1 MLRAM
6 RSLPASGVSIA
17 TLVCCSVLFGACA
30 PAATTPVAGPE
41 QTLTRY
47 VAALRAGDADAAYTL
62 LDEETRAT
70 VSLDRF
76 RERMAENEAE
86 LSEQADGI
94 ENALGDHIVARATAP
109 LRDGER
115 AVAVLEAGRWW
126 LLGGVLNAP
135 VLQTPRDAVLS
146 LRRALLR
153 RSLPGTFRVLARD
166 ARAELEAEIERFL
179 EGTADE
185 LDLDYEVR
193 GNQASVR
200 TTDGRTIRL
209 LREAGEWRVLD
220 IE

>member
-1 MLRAM
+1 MTMAALM
-6 RSLPASGVSIA
+6 
-17 TLVCCSVLFGACA
+17 TACA
-30 PAATTPVAGPE
+30 PAATTPIAGPE
-41 QTLTRY
+41 RTLTNY
-47 VAALRAGDADAAYTL
+47 VAALRAGDAEAAYQL

-70 VSLDRF
+70 LTLDRF
-76 RERMAENEAE
+76 RELLAENEAE
-86 LSEQADGI
+86 VADQASGIEQALT
-94 ENALGDHIVARATAP
+94 EHVVARASAALP
-109 LRDGER
+109 DGER

-135 VLQTPRDAVLS
+135 VLQTPRDAVLA

-185 LDLDYEVR
+185 LDLDYEIR
-193 GNQASVR
+193 GNQATVR
-200 TTDGRTIRL
+200 TTDGRLIRL
-209 LREAGEWRVLD
+209 LREAGEWRVLN